1 MLPCS
6 EVTRLV
12 SQSLDRRLGLMER
25 VGLYLHFRL
34 CDGCRRFREQMAFIR
49 HACRSYVEDRQN

>member
-1 MLPCS
+1 MMLPCK

-34 CDGCRRFREQMAFIR
+34 CDGCRRFREQMAFIH
-49 HACRSYVEDRQN
+49 HACQRYPY

>member
-1 MLPCS
+1 MLPCK

-25 VGLYLHFRL
+25 FGLYLHFCL
-34 CDGCRRFREQMAFIR
+34 CEGCRRFREQMAFIHR
-49 HACRSYVEDRQN
+49 ACQRYPD